1 MNPITAL
8 VMAQNLTKSAA
19 LPPLLRRMI
28 ARGTA
33 RAAASGGLTRALG
46 GAAVGGLAGGLAGGG
61 EGEPEEVAARKKS
74 RILKGALIGA
84 AGGYASPLLTS
95 AGRQRALQGA
105 KNFYAKERHG
115 LLGGEAPSAM
125 GRGLRGPELAQHQQA
140 VQQGLTSIPGVLK
153 GLATRPGEVLRKGW
167 EQGGRWGK
175 AMTVGSAVLGAR
187 DVADPNVPGGK
198 AEKAGRLIGETGGYL
213 AGSRLPFLSSMLFST
228 ATGAVGKHLGRAVD
242 KLTGSGQQSAP
253 PEYNS

>member
-1 MNPITAL
+1 MNPITVL

-19 LPPLLRRMI
+19 LPPLLRRLI

-33 RAAASGGLTRALG
+33 RVATSGGLTRALG

-95 AGRQRALQGA
+95 AGRTRALEGT
-105 KNFYAKERHG
+105 KNFFARERHG
-115 LLGGEAPSAM
+115 LFGGRVPSTM
-125 GRGLRGPELAQHQQA
+125 EGSP
-140 VQQGLTSIPGVLK
+140 QGLTSIPGVVR
-153 GLATRPGEVLRKGW
+153 GLVTKPGEVLRSGW

-175 AMTVGSAVLGAR
+175 AMTVGSALMGAR
-187 DVADPNVPGGK
+187 DVTDPNAPGGK

-228 ATGAVGKHLGRAVD
+228 GTGMAGKYLGRAVD
-242 KLTGSGQQSAP
+242 KITGSGQQPAELP
-253 PEYNS
+253 QQATP